1 MKCQNCAGKVR
12 DDAEVCKYCGGNPR
26 QAGSSQWLNEAP
38 ARERQER
45 EKIAEDNRRY
55 EAYMQEQRRN
65 AAFAAAEKRRPLS
78 AYGGKCP
85 KCGGTNFKLRQST
98 GRKVAI
104 GFGSALLKPNMLD
117 CITCGHRLPRG

>member
-1 MKCQNCAGKVR
+1 
-12 DDAEVCKYCGGNPR
+12 
-26 QAGSSQWLNEAP
+26 
-38 ARERQER
+38 
-45 EKIAEDNRRY
+45 
-55 EAYMQEQRRN
+55 MQEQRRN